1 MLRRSERAAIGL
13 TKNQKKKKTKKQ
25 KIRGAITALD
35 VERTTNERGTLR
47 LRPSPS
53 LKLWSSRLLQQPLNA
68 TDFIS
73 HEAPLHHQL
82 IKLTDS
88 QKKWSVNI
96 IFRFVLFCLFLASFT

>member
-1 MLRRSERAAIGL
+1 MLRELLMREG
-13 TKNQKKKKTKKQ
+13 
-25 KIRGAITALD
+25 
-35 VERTTNERGTLR
+35 LR

-68 TDFIS
+68 TYFIS

-96 IFRFVLFCLFLASFT
+96 IFRFVLLIFGFVYINTNFNPKTFSAPSSVADPSYIYKCSSMI